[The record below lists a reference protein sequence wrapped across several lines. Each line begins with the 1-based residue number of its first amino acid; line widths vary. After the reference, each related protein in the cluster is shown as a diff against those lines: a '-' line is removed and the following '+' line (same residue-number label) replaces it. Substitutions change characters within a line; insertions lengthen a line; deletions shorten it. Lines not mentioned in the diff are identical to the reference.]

1 MADIVNLLQLKP
13 NIIFRMNKV
22 VTLLVF
28 LIFGFTQAQQLN
40 CTVTINTE
48 RLPNPNQQVFK
59 TLQTSLSEFVNK
71 TDWTGSVLKQN
82 ERINCSMY
90 ITLSSGGSNQFT
102 GTIQVQSSRLI
113 FNSTYSSPVLNY
125 NDKDFNFQYTEYE
138 PLLFN
143 PATFESNLVSVISF
157 YSYVILAMDADTFQ
171 MGAGNQYLE
180 TAQNIASVAQQG
192 GSKGWSQSDGLQNRY
207 YLINDLNSPMYSDL
221 RQTMYTY
228 HTGLDGMSLD
238 LKASKEK
245 IKNAIMLIGKLNS
258 VKPNA
263 FLTRVFFDAKSDE
276 IVSIFSGGPSIP
288 VGDLTDVLNK
298 VSPLNSTKW
307 SQIKF

>member
-1 MADIVNLLQLKP
+1 
-13 NIIFRMNKV
+13 MNKL
-22 VTLLVF
+22 VTFLAF
-28 LIFGFTQAQQLN
+28 LIFGFAQAQQLN

-71 TDWTGSVLKQN
+71 TDWTGIALKQN

-90 ITLSSGGSNQFT
+90 ITLSSNSSDQFS

-113 FNSTYSSPVLNY
+113 YNSTYSSPILNY
-125 NDKDFNFQYTEYE
+125 NDKDFNFRYIEYE

-143 PATFESNLVSVISF
+143 PTTFESNLVSVVSF
-157 YSYVILAMDADTFQ
+157 YSYLILAMDADSFQ
-171 MGAGNQYLE
+171 MGAGSQYLE

-192 GSKGWSQSDGLQNRY
+192 GSKGWSQSDGVQNRY
-207 YLINDLNSPMYSDL
+207 YLITDMISPMYSDL
-221 RQTMYTY
+221 RQTMFMY
-228 HTGLDGMSLD
+228 HNGLDGMSQD

-245 IKNAIMLIGKLNS
+245 IKSALMLTGKLNS

-288 VGDLTDVLNK
+288 ITDLTDVLNK
-298 VSPLNSTKW
+298 VSPLNTTKW

>member
-1 MADIVNLLQLKP
+1 
-13 NIIFRMNKV
+13 MNKI
-22 VTLLVF
+22 VTLFVF

-90 ITLSSGGSNQFT
+90 ITLSSGGSDQFT

-125 NDKDFNFQYTEYE
+125 NDKDFNFRYIEYE

-143 PATFESNLVSVISF
+143 PATFESNLVSVVSF
-157 YSYVILAMDADTFQ
+157 YSYLILAMDADTFQ

-180 TAQNIASVAQQG
+180 IAQNIASVAQQG

-207 YLINDLNSPMYSDL
+207 YLINDMISPMYSDL
-221 RQTMYTY
+221 RQVMYAY

-245 IKNAIMLIGKLNS
+245 IKNAVMIMGKLNS

-276 IVSIFSGGPSIP
+276 IVSIFSGGPNIP

>member
-1 MADIVNLLQLKP
+1 MRAKS
-13 NIIFRMNKV
+13 NIIFRMNKI

-28 LIFGFTQAQQLN
+28 LIFGFAQAQQLN

-90 ITLSSGGSNQFT
+90 ITLSSNNSDQFT

-113 FNSTYSSPVLNY
+113 YNSTYSSPVLNY
-125 NDKDFNFQYTEYE
+125 NDKDFNFRYIEYE

-143 PATFESNLVSVISF
+143 PSTFDSNLVSVISF
-157 YSYVILAMDADTFQ
+157 YSYLILAMDADTFQ
-171 MGAGNQYLE
+171 MTGGNPYLE

-192 GSKGWSQSDGLQNRY
+192 GSKGWSQSDGVQNRY
-207 YLINDLNSPMYSDL
+207 YLINDMTSPMYSDL
-221 RQTMYTY
+221 RQTMFEY
-228 HTGLDGMSLD
+228 HRGLDGMSTD
-238 LKASKEK
+238 LKTSKEK
-245 IKNAIMLIGKLNS
+245 IKAAIMILGRLNS

-263 FLTRVFFDAKSDE
+263 FLTRLFFDAKSDE

-288 VGDLTDVLNK
+288 VGDLTDMLNK

>member
-1 MADIVNLLQLKP
+1 MKKI
-13 NIIFRMNKV
+13 

-71 TDWTGSVLKQN
+71 TDWTGSLLKQN

-90 ITLSSGGSNQFT
+90 ITLSSNNSDQFS
-102 GTIQVQSSRLI
+102 GTIQIQSSRLI
-113 FNSTYSSPVLNY
+113 FNSTYSSPIFNF
-125 NDKDFNFQYTEYE
+125 NDKDFSFRYTEYE

-143 PATFESNLVSVISF
+143 PTTFDSNLVSVVSF
-157 YSYVILAMDADTFQ
+157 YSYLILGMDADTFQ
-171 MGAGNQYLE
+171 MGAGNQYFE
-180 TAQNIASVAQQG
+180 TAQNIANVAQQG
-192 GSKGWSQSDGLQNRY
+192 GFKGWSQADGIQNRY
-207 YLINDLNSPMYSDL
+207 YLITDMVSPMYSDL
-221 RQTMYTY
+221 RQVTFIY
-228 HTGLDGMSLD
+228 HSGLDKMSED
-238 LKASKEK
+238 LKVAKER
-245 IKNAIMLIGKLNS
+245 IKSSVLLIGKFNS

-276 IVSIFSGGPSIP
+276 ITSIFSGGPSIP
-288 VGDLTDVLNK
+288 VTDLVDVLNK
-298 VSPLNSTKW
+298 VSPLNATKW
-307 SQIKF
+307 SQIKY

>member
-1 MADIVNLLQLKP
+1 MN
-13 NIIFRMNKV
+13 NKV
-22 VTLLVF
+22 VTFLVF

-48 RLPNPNQQVFK
+48 RLQTPNQQVFK
-59 TLQTSLSEFVNK
+59 TLQSSLSEFVNK

-90 ITLSSGGSNQFT
+90 ITISSYSSDQFS
-102 GTIQVQSSRLI
+102 GTIQVQASRLI
-113 FNSTYSSPVLNY
+113 YNSTYSSPIFNF
-125 NDKDFNFQYTEYE
+125 NDKDFSFRYTEYE

-143 PATFESNLVSVISF
+143 PSVFESNLVSVVSF
-157 YSYVILAMDADTFQ
+157 YSYMILGIDADTFQ
-171 MGAGNQYLE
+171 MGGGSSYLE
-180 TAQNIASVAQQG
+180 TAQNIANVAQQG
-192 GSKGWSQSDGLQNRY
+192 GFKGWAQTDGLQSRY
-207 YLINDLNSPMYSDL
+207 FLINDMMSPTYSDL
-221 RQTMYTY
+221 RQTMFLY
-228 HTGLDGMSLD
+228 HTGLDNMSQD

-245 IKNAIMLIGKLNS
+245 IKNSLLLIGKVNS

-276 IVSIFSGGPSIP
+276 IVSLFSGGPSIP
-288 VGDLTDVLNK
+288 ITDLTDVLNK
-298 VSPLNSTKW
+298 VSPLNTTKW

>member
-1 MADIVNLLQLKP
+1 
-13 NIIFRMNKV
+13 MNKA
-22 VTLLVF
+22 VTFLMF

-40 CTVTINTE
+40 CIVTINTE

-71 TDWTGSVLKQN
+71 TDWTGALLKQN

-90 ITLSSGGSNQFT
+90 ITLSSNSSDQFT

-113 FNSTYSSPVLNY
+113 FNSTYSSPVFNY
-125 NDKDFNFQYTEYE
+125 NDKDFNFRYTEYE

-143 PATFESNLVSVISF
+143 PTTFESNLVSVISF
-157 YSYVILAMDADTFQ
+157 YCYMILGMDADTFQ
-171 MGAGNQYLE
+171 MGAGNHYLE
-180 TAQNIASVAQQG
+180 MAQNIANVAQQG
-192 GSKGWSQSDGLQNRY
+192 GSKGWSQADGIQNRY
-207 YLINDLNSPMYSDL
+207 YLITDMISPMYSDL
-221 RQTMYTY
+221 RQVTYMY
-228 HTGLDGMSLD
+228 HSGLDKMSDD
-238 LKASKEK
+238 LKGAKER
-245 IKNAIMLIGKLNS
+245 IKSSLMLIGRFNS

-276 IVSIFSGGPSIP
+276 ITSIFSGGPSIS
-288 VGDLTDVLNK
+288 VADLTDVLNK

-307 SQIKF
+307 TQIKF